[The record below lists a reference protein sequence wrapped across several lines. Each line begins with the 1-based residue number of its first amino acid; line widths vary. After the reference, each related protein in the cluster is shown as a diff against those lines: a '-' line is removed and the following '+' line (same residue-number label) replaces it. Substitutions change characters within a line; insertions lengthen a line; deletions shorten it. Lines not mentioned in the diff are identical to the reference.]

1 MEKTNFTFVRPLR
14 GLGMALLAFLTMFL
28 GTQSLQAQ
36 STPTCGCVEVNVTL
50 NDTSCTFKLD
60 ASIIAMQN
68 TSGGTTCSGLAVRV
82 ADNNPLNGDIIDCP
96 GYWTYGLFRA
106 DGSLVCWGKVRA
118 EDKSGPKLVRW
129 EGRCGSQGTT
139 GTASANV
146 GQNLN
151 NNNVTILDA
160 GVVRRDTFLCF
171 DVEDV
176 YNKAASWGTTTD
188 VNFAGRPIFQD
199 GCNNRRN
206 SGSSGNSGVG
216 ILCDCRTDVRVNDQ
230 IKYYTCNESGNNIQN
245 GFWAVITRVFTATDC
260 MGNTTT
266 VTQEIYFVRP
276 EIRSLED
283 EVLAGLGS
291 GFPYG
296 SGAKSSIMLVGTAD
310 PELIVTLDS
319 LNCDAPTKEAML
331 ARLLDE
337 YYIFNDARNCD
348 GNSTRDDYKY
358 FAAGDAGTLLQCNY
372 SFDAQIMAE
381 YPVCDGRG
389 KKVVVMTN
397 YFDWCTGVKEPLD
410 VITLKAHDSEPPVI
424 TETSKLSPVQIS
436 TGPLDCTASFGID
449 VQSLKDFFGVVV
461 ADNAGGCGIRD
472 VSVRIRSCVDSVGYG
487 IILGDKAWRYP
498 VYQTAT
504 IGGRR
509 MVFGVPV
516 GRHRLEITAT
526 DNCYS
531 QLTQV
536 VTFEVIDEV
545 APVVKCTDQLNVTL
559 SNTMGAGYGQIYPQA
574 GTNIYGYARVLASQ
588 INVGSTDNC
597 GLDWVR
603 VRRVL
608 LPDNKIG
615 RQSYFNA
622 LRDDLKFRDVAPT
635 GSLNAGDWY
644 DWNGNGTLDNDMEA
658 FHTATLPLGSSSATT
673 ALMTPLLDW
682 VDFFCDDYN
691 KTSLMVELWASDKVV
706 TINNCDGSTLT
717 SGGNMNYCWMNVQ
730 IEDKVSPTFIRPWD
744 VSAFC
749 TDRAWLD
756 SLNSASKVSANQLA
770 SSGSDH
776 SGTLQLWV
784 NADGNFSDRVA
795 GSGDAAKYQYIE
807 DNILEK
813 DNKDNKFVR
822 LTGAD
827 CDSLLLDVVVTRLAG
842 WHCDAGR
849 FTVAYRPAKKDKNG
863 VWPATARL
871 DGNASWPIAGTG
883 QVSTSRNTVTITI
896 EPVHEYTMRFP
907 ADVTNGNCNSVPAAK
922 DIAANVADGGELS
935 CDVLAVLVQD
945 KKYNGAT
952 ANGVP
957 VAECFKI
964 FRTFTVVNWCQYDE
978 RCQEPMIDA
987 VILPRAAAGLTVSV
1001 RDANKDKNEE
1011 VYFGTSLVA
1020 TQNGSLFSA
1029 FTTGDNSGGST
1040 TNGAPTCA
1048 NQNGPTSSASP
1059 AYKGRNNGPEWYAWM
1074 YTQYIFVHD
1083 VDAPVVT
1090 TVVNEKT
1097 FSKANC
1103 VSTQK
1108 ITITAT
1114 DLCAAREIQ
1123 TQPSGSG
1130 TSGVAIERVI
1140 LIPQGG
1146 SPINIVNGDDI
1157 TGVNLGDVV
1166 TTNLLDGDN
1175 KGTNSWVYNGTN
1187 LPDGTHELR
1196 VVVRDDCGNL
1206 SKQSS
1211 TYFTVGD
1218 DIGTAPICI
1227 NGLSTNLLP
1236 DVTGGTL
1243 SANIWATDFLASAVY
1258 DCNGQGTNVDP
1269 DNAKL
1274 KEITAPAN
1282 YFVYKDSNKD
1292 GKIDASDA
1300 GLTTVGGVVV
1310 PNAPGQANR
1319 SINITCADLT
1329 SFTGNP
1335 PSGTRSVLIRV
1346 YNRDLRNNW
1355 AWCETFVSVDNA
1367 TSCAGGT
1374 STSAAVAGA
1383 ITTESNLNVEGVE
1396 VNLSGKAA
1404 MTYMTNAQG
1413 QFSFNG
1419 LAKGYDYTVTP
1430 QLDKN
1435 YLNGVSTF
1443 DLVLIT
1449 KHILG
1454 VQPLNSAYKL
1464 IAADVNN
1471 SKSVTTLDLI
1481 QLRKL
1486 VLNIDTKFANNT
1498 SWRFVDASFRFPNA
1512 ANPWATQFPEVANLN
1527 DLAVDARANFIA
1539 VKVGDVNGNA
1549 VASASARTAGT
1560 FNLNVD
1566 DQQLKAGNEY
1576 RVAISGDLSSIEGMQ
1591 FTMNYNNKLVELVN
1605 IEYGVAKEEHFGIFT
1620 KEGVITASWNGN
1632 ASNGVI
1638 ATLVFRASADANLS
1652 EVLNLNSRYTAAE
1665 AYNRSG
1671 EQLGVALNFAG
1682 AQSKVAGFELKQ
1694 NTPNPFAGETVIGFN
1709 LPVAGEATLTIQDV
1723 TGRTLRVVR
1732 GQYAEGYNQVTIK
1745 SADLGATGV
1754 LYYTLE
1760 ASDFVATKK
1769 MIIVE

>member
-68 TSGGTTCSGLAVRV
+68 TSGSTTCSGLLVRV
-82 ADNNPLNGDIIDCP
+82 ADNNPLNQDTIDCA

-106 DGSLVCWGKVRA
+106 DGTLVCWGKVRA

-129 EGRCGSQGTT
+129 EGRCGSVGTT
-139 GTASANV
+139 GTASGNV
-146 GQNLN
+146 TKNLN
-151 NNNVTILDA
+151 DGSVTILDA

-176 YNKAASWGTTTD
+176 YNRAASWTTTGD
-188 VNFAGRPIFQD
+188 HNFAGRPIFQD

-206 SGSSGNSGVG
+206 SGSAGNSGQT

-230 IKYYTCNESGNNIQN
+230 IVYFPCDSITSSGRL
-245 GFWAVITRVFTATDC
+245 WAKITRVFTATDC

-266 VTQEIYFVRP
+266 VTQWIYFVRP
-276 EIRSLED
+276 RIRSLYSELD
-283 EVLAGLGS
+283 DPLTGEGALTVGY
-291 GFPYG
+291 PYT
-296 SGAKSSIMLVGTAD
+296 APKSSIMLVRGGPS
-310 PELIVTLDS
+310 PEIIVTLDS

-331 ARLLDE
+331 ARFLNE
-337 YYIFNDARNCD
+337 YYIFNDSYKCD
-348 GNSTRDDYKY
+348 NAVRDDYKY
-358 FAAGDAGTLLQCNY
+358 FPSGAIGTQLQCNF
-372 SFDAQIMAE
+372 SFDAKIHAE

-389 KKVVVMTN
+389 KKVVVETY
-397 YFDWCTGVKEPLD
+397 YFDWCTGINDHLD
-410 VITLKAHDSEPPVI
+410 YVTLKSHDSEPPSI
-424 TETSKLSPVQIS
+424 TETNKLGRVEIS

-449 VQSLKDFFGVVV
+449 VASLKDFFGVVV

-472 VSVRIRSCVDSVGYG
+472 VSVRMESCVDSIGYG
-487 IILGDKAWRYP
+487 IILGDKDWRP
-498 VYQTAT
+498 AVYQTAT
-504 IGGRR
+504 LPNGRR

-516 GRHRLEITAT
+516 GSHRLIITAT

-531 QLTQV
+531 QFTKT
-536 VTFEVIDEV
+536 VTFNVVDEV

-559 SNTMGAGYGQIYPQA
+559 SNTMGAGYGQIYPTV
-574 GTNIYGYARVLASQ
+574 GTGVYGYARVLASQ
-588 INVGSTDNC
+588 INAGSTDNC

-603 VRRVL
+603 VRRAL
-608 LPDNKIG
+608 LPDGQIG

-622 LRDDLKFRDVAPT
+622 LRDDLKFHDTAPI
-635 GSLNAGDWY
+635 GQLNAGDGY
-644 DWNGNGTLDNDMEA
+644 DWNGNGKLDDDMEK
-658 FHTATLPLGSSSATT
+658 FHITTLPIGSSSSTT
-673 ALMTPLLDW
+673 VLMTPLLDW

-691 KTSLMVELWASDKVV
+691 KTSLMVELWARDRQV
-706 TINNCDGSTLT
+706 TINNCDGGTMT

-756 SLNSASKVSANQLA
+756 SLNSASAVPANEQSAGGTLR
-770 SSGSDH
+770 
-776 SGTLQLWV
+776 SGTLRLWV
-784 NADGNFSDRVA
+784 DADGNFSDRTA
-795 GSGDAAKYQYIE
+795 GSGDAAKYKYIE

-813 DNKDNKFVR
+813 DNKDNKFTR

-827 CDSLLLDVVVTRLAG
+827 CDSLLLDVVVSRLAG
-842 WHCDAGR
+842 WHCDAGQ

-871 DGNASWPIAGTG
+871 DGNTSWPIAGTG
-883 QVSTSRNTVTITI
+883 QASSSRNTVTITI

-907 ADVTNGNCNSVPAAK
+907 ADVLNGNCNSVPPAK

-987 VILPRAAAGLTVSV
+987 VILPRGNAGLTVNV

-1011 VYFGTSLVA
+1011 VYFGAVLAA
-1020 TQNGSLFSA
+1020 TQNGTRSSTFN
-1029 FTTGDNSGGST
+1029 TGDNSHGSS
-1040 TNGAPTCA
+1040 TNGVPTCA
-1048 NQNGPTSSASP
+1048 DQTTLLGNAP
-1059 AYKGRNNGPEWYAWM
+1059 YKGRNNGPEWYAWM

-1090 TVVNEKT
+1090 VVVNEKT

-1123 TQPSGSG
+1123 TQPSAPGG

-1140 LIPQGG
+1140 LVPQGG
-1146 SPINIVNGDDI
+1146 SPINIVTGNDI

-1243 SANIWATDFLASAVY
+1243 SANIWATDFMASNVY
-1258 DCNGQGTNVDP
+1258 DCNGQGTNTDP
-1269 DNAKL
+1269 DNSKL
-1274 KEITAPAN
+1274 KEITAPEN

-1292 GKIDASDA
+1292 GKIDATDA
-1300 GLTTVGGVVV
+1300 GLTTVGGQVV
-1310 PNAPGQANR
+1310 PNNPGQANR

-1335 PSGTRSVLIRV
+1335 PAGTQSVLIRV
-1346 YNRDLRNNW
+1346 YTRDGRGNW

-1367 TSCAGGT
+1367 TACAGGAA
-1374 STSAAVAGA
+1374 TSAAVAGA

-1560 FNLNVD
+1560 FNLNVE
-1566 DQQLKAGNEY
+1566 DQELKAGNEY
-1576 RVAISGDLSSIEGMQ
+1576 RVAISGELSSIEGMQ
-1591 FTMNYNNKLVELVN
+1591 FTMNYNNKMVELVN
-1605 IEYGVAKEEHFGIFT
+1605 IEYGVAKEEHFGVFT

-1638 ATLVFRASADANLS
+1638 ATLVFRASANANLS

-1665 AYNRSG
+1665 AYNRAG

-1709 LPVAGEATLTIQDV
+1709 LPAAGEATLTIQDV

-1732 GQYAEGYNQVTIK
+1732 GQYAEGYNQVTLK
-1745 SADLGATGV
+1745 SADLGATDRKSV
-1754 LYYTLE
+1754 
-1760 ASDFVATKK
+1760 V
-1769 MIIVE
+1769 